1 MKKTCYILL
10 LLLICICTIIIFRAY
25 HYYAP
30 PQLREPYKVSNQ
42 TKNDDT
48 LRIAYIGDSW
58 AYMHKSHN
66 CKIAQIIE
74 DSIHCPVSV
83 QSFGICGLT
92 SKEIYENMY
101 NNNDFREF
109 LQTNGC
115 KYYYISAGIN
125 DTYKKMSIHY
135 YKTSMDYIIQFAQK
149 NSIKLII
156 QEIPDYDIQKSF
168 ERQNNG
174 KKILRRL
181 SMYINRTPVDCKQV
195 FRDALDELI
204 HEKGYQNK
212 VSVIRFKSWNNDYD
226 YDQSLLYLDDGL
238 HLNEYGYKKLDSAI
252 AQKILTIIKTGR

>member
-1 MKKTCYILL
+1 
-10 LLLICICTIIIFRAY
+10 
-25 HYYAP
+25 
-30 PQLREPYKVSNQ
+30 
-42 TKNDDT
+42 
-48 LRIAYIGDSW
+48 
-58 AYMHKSHN
+58 
-66 CKIAQIIE
+66 
-74 DSIHCPVSV
+74 
-83 QSFGICGLT
+83 
-92 SKEIYENMY
+92 MY

-174 KKILRRL
+174 KKKLRRL
-181 SMYINRTPVDCKQV
+181 SMYINKISIDCKQK

-204 HEKGYQNK
+204 YEKGYQKK
-212 VSVIRFKSWNNDYD
+212 VSVIRYQSWNNDYEKNLR
-226 YDQSLLYLDDGL
+226 LLYLDDGL
-238 HLNEYGYKKLDSAI
+238 HLNEHGYAKLDSVI
-252 AQKILTIIKTGR
+252 AQEIITTIKMRK

>member
-42 TKNDDT
+42 TKHDDT

-174 KKILRRL
+174 KKKLRRL
-181 SMYINRTPVDCKQV
+181 SMYINKISIDCKQK

-204 HEKGYQNK
+204 YEKGYQKK
-212 VSVIRFKSWNNDYD
+212 VSVIRYQSWNNDYEKNLR
-226 YDQSLLYLDDGL
+226 LLYLDDGL
-238 HLNEYGYKKLDSAI
+238 HLNEHGYAKLDSVI
-252 AQKILTIIKTGR
+252 AQEIITTIKMRK